1 MIEFKNVYKTYPNGF
16 TALKDVN
23 LKIEQGEFVAIIGLS
38 GAGKSTILRC
48 INRMHDITKGTLTV
62 DGVDVNSLRGAELR
76 RFRRKVGMIFQ
87 SFNLVSRSTAIKNV
101 LTADVPDMSFF
112 KVLFG
117 IFSKDQKMRAL
128 ESLDKVGILD
138 KAYTRCDQ
146 LSGGQQQR
154 VALARTLNQN
164 PKIILADEPVAS
176 LDPITARQVMQDL
189 LCPHQQG
196 IQHLYSAQYPSYRPR
211 APVLRPRDR
220 RACRRDRLRRP
231 RLHHHPGADRLC
243 LQRHEGARAGQWGVS
258 AMENEVNTLVKL
270 TWFDKIFKPQVIT
283 LANGHTTIRRRSRA
297 PLILLL
303 LAVAIVLSL
312 RMTGFSLAVIV
323 TKFDKLLDLF
333 VKLFHP
339 KWSFFEKVT
348 RPLVD
353 TIKMSI
359 LGTVIGCLLALPV
372 SVLASTNIDKSRV
385 IVSVLRFILALI
397 RTLPTLVIALVCALV
412 FGLGTFAGTLA
423 ISVFTFGI
431 VAKMLYESIETIDMG
446 PFEAMEAMGANK
458 FQAFWSACVPQILP
472 VYLSH
477 SLYCFEMNVRA
488 SAILGYVGA
497 GGLGITINERIGWRD
512 YEGLGMVLLTLF
524 VVVVAIEFLS
534 EYLRGKLS

>member
-1 MIEFKNVYKTYPNGF
+1 
-16 TALKDVN
+16 
-23 LKIEQGEFVAIIGLS
+23 
-38 GAGKSTILRC
+38 
-48 INRMHDITKGTLTV
+48 
-62 DGVDVNSLRGAELR
+62 
-76 RFRRKVGMIFQ
+76 
-87 SFNLVSRSTAIKNV
+87 
-101 LTADVPDMSFF
+101 
-112 KVLFG
+112 
-117 IFSKDQKMRAL
+117 
-128 ESLDKVGILD
+128 
-138 KAYTRCDQ
+138 
-146 LSGGQQQR
+146 
-154 VALARTLNQN
+154 
-164 PKIILADEPVAS
+164 
-176 LDPITARQVMQDL
+176 
-189 LCPHQQG
+189 
-196 IQHLYSAQYPSYRPR
+196 
-211 APVLRPRDR
+211 
-220 RACRRDRLRRP
+220 
-231 RLHHHPGADRLC
+231 
-243 LQRHEGARAGQWGVS
+243 
-258 AMENEVNTLVKL
+258 MENEVNTLVKL

-283 LANGHTTIRRRSRA
+283 LANGHSTIRRRSRA

-303 LAVAIVLSL
+303 LAVVIVLSL
-312 RMTGFSLAVIV
+312 RMTGFSLAVVV

-524 VVVVAIEFLS
+524 VVVVAIEFFS